1 MYASTQETVN
11 SGQNFTQIY
20 VVVKEATMETSLTSC
35 GDKLCCRLCTYE
47 RPLSQYIGSC
57 SQFQGSGAL
66 HFKLQNLG
74 FLLGL
79 LCFQGDTLNA
89 GLMSNKHSVFRECI
103 FMIAVAS
110 PEQQQQKTPRFIRS

>member
-1 MYASTQETVN
+1 M
-11 SGQNFTQIY
+11 
-20 VVVKEATMETSLTSC
+20 VVKEATMETSLTSC

-57 SQFQGSGAL
+57 SQLQGSGAL

-89 GLMSNKHSVFRECI
+89 GLVSKKHSVFRECI
-103 FMIAVAS
+103 FMIAAAS
-110 PEQQQQKTPRFIRS
+110 LEQQQKKHPDLLEARSTIMMSSQHLYR